1 MNAGEENM
9 TSPLAQTKREKLE
22 AREQAI
28 VQAAREAF
36 LQLGVDGTTI
46 SEIAQRAG
54 VSEGSLY
61 LYYKN
66 KQAILRAVVRDNWE
80 DLTRGAENAVRN
92 VHGSFAQ
99 LEALAAFHLS
109 ALIERW
115 PLFELGLARHL
126 ASAESE
132 ERYEIRYKRNYVDSF
147 DAAFKRGQDRKEIRS
162 DVELW
167 MARDL
172 FYGTIEY
179 SARSV
184 MIDSRR
190 QNLASVV
197 EFIMHVFRSA
207 CGSGKGPVAEDN
219 AVNLKSLTSRLEA
232 VLADLNKLIQD

>member
-1 MNAGEENM
+1 M
-9 TSPLAQTKREKLE
+9 TSPLAKTKREKLE
-22 AREQAI
+22 ARETAI

-61 LYYKN
+61 LYFKN

-80 DLTRGAENAVRN
+80 DLTRGAVDAVGN
-92 VHGSFAQ
+92 IHGSFAQ
-99 LEALAAFHLS
+99 LEALAKFHLA
-109 ALIERW
+109 ALIDRW

-126 ASAESE
+126 ASAEDE
-132 ERYEIRYKRNYVDSF
+132 ERNEINYKRNYVDSF
-147 DAAFKRGQDRKEIRS
+147 DTAFKRGQDRGEIRP
-162 DVELW
+162 DIELW

-179 SARSV
+179 SARSI

-190 QNLASVV
+190 QDLASVV
-197 EFIMHVFRSA
+197 EFIMHVFRTA
-207 CGSGKGPVAEDN
+207 GGLEQRPGVDGQAG
-219 AVNLKSLTSRLEA
+219 NLKSLTRRLEA
-232 VLADLNKLIQD
+232 VLEDMNKLNQD